1 MDIKFLIPL
10 FIAALGGMFSLQRQL
25 QMLQLNSY
33 FAKRYAG
40 WLKGAFSLRS
50 FSALVLTAAEMFFIL
65 IKPSVVAAVV
75 IAAVSLVRI
84 PLSFSDRKKAIKKL
98 VYTARVK
105 RMAAC
110 AVVLSALLTVLP
122 LVSDYIAAVSL
133 LFFNITP
140 LMCFAVLFVMKP
152 AEIAVSRHYVRDAEN
167 MLHAMP
173 NMRVIGITGSYGKTG
188 VKYILGRLLNEKYN
202 VLITPENFNT
212 PMGIVRTVREN
223 LKPQHEVFCA
233 EMGAKKV
240 GDIKELCDITNPDMG
255 IITSIGYQH
264 LDTFGSIENITDTK
278 FELADSVKEKN
289 GVMFLNTDNAYIRKK
304 ANGYKHIS
312 YGCNEGADFR
322 AFDIRY
328 DRSGLKFSIS
338 HNGEITEL
346 SSPLLGE
353 HNAVNITGAVA
364 VASTLGVE
372 TADIVTAVRNLK
384 APPHRLEM
392 KPYIAGSVLIDDAYN
407 SNPSGCLAAAKV
419 LGSFVGMRRILVT
432 PGLVELGE
440 KEYEC
445 NKNFGAEAARNAD
458 VIILVGKKRSV
469 PIADGIRGQGFDEN
483 NLHIVESF
491 KAAYDLFAPMCN
503 DRTVVMFENDLPDNY
518 LK

>member
-65 IKPSVVAAVV
+65 IKPSVVAAAV

-173 NMRVIGITGSYGKTG
+173 NMRVIGITGSYGKTS

-278 FELADSVKEKN
+278 FELADSVKAKN
-289 GVMFLNTDNAYIRKK
+289 GVMFLNTDNEYIRKK
-304 ANGYKHIS
+304 ANEYKHIS
-312 YGCNEGADFR
+312 YGCNESADYR
-322 AFDIRY
+322 VFDIKH

-353 HNAVNITGAVA
+353 HNAVNITGAFA

-469 PIADGIRGQGFDEN
+469 PIADGIGEQGFDRN

-491 KAAYDLFAPMCN
+491 RSAYEIFAPMCN

>member
-65 IKPSVVAAVV
+65 IKPSVVAAAV

-173 NMRVIGITGSYGKTG
+173 NMRVIGITGSYGKTS

-264 LDTFGSIENITDTK
+264 LDTFGSIGNITDTK
-278 FELADSVKEKN
+278 FELADSVKVKN
-289 GVMFLNTDNAYIRKK
+289 GVMFLNTDNEYIRKK
-304 ANGYKHIS
+304 ANEYKHIS
-312 YGCNEGADFR
+312 YGCNESADYR
-322 AFDIRY
+322 VFDIKH

-353 HNAVNITGAVA
+353 HNAVNITGAFA

-445 NKNFGAEAARNAD
+445 NKDFGAEAARNAD

-469 PIADGIRGQGFDEN
+469 PIADGIGEQGFDRN

-491 KAAYDLFAPMCN
+491 RSAYEIFAPMCN

>member
-10 FIAALGGMFSLQRQL
+10 FISSLGGMFSLQRQL

-33 FAKRYAG
+33 FAKRYMG

-50 FSALVLTAAEMFFIL
+50 AAALIFTAAEMFFIL
-65 IKPSVVAAVV
+65 IKPSLVAATV
-75 IAAVSLVRI
+75 IAVILLVRI
-84 PLSFSDRKKAIKKL
+84 PVSFGDRKKAIKKL

-105 RMAAC
+105 RMVAC
-110 AVVLSALLTVLP
+110 AAVLSVLLTVLP
-122 LVSDYIAAVSL
+122 LVSGYIAAVSL

-152 AEIAVSRHYVRDAEN
+152 AEIAVSRHYVKDAEN
-167 MLHAMP
+167 MLHSMP
-173 NMRVIGITGSYGKTG
+173 DMHVIGITGSYGKTS

-223 LKPQHEVFCA
+223 LKPQHEIFCA

-240 GDIKELCDITNPDMG
+240 GDIKELCGITNPDMG
-255 IITSIGYQH
+255 IITSVGYQH
-264 LDTFGSIENITDTK
+264 LDTFGSIRNITNTK
-278 FELADSVKEKN
+278 FELADSVKAKS
-289 GVMFLNTDNAYIRKK
+289 GMMFLNTDNEYIREK
-304 ANGYKHIS
+304 AADYKHIS
-312 YGCNEGADFR
+312 YGCNEDADFR

-328 DRSGLKFSIS
+328 DRSGLRFSIS
-338 HNGEITEL
+338 HNGKVTEL
-346 SSPLLGE
+346 SSMLLGE

-392 KPYIAGSVLIDDAYN
+392 KPYISGSILIDDAYN

-419 LGSFVGMRRILVT
+419 LGSFKGMHRILVT

-440 KEYEC
+440 KEYDC
-445 NKNFGAEAARNAD
+445 NKNFGVEAARNAD

-469 PIADGIRGQGFDEN
+469 PIADGIREQGFDEN
-483 NLHIVESF
+483 NLHIVDSF
-491 KAAYDLFAPMCN
+491 KAAYEVFAPMCN
-503 DRTVVMFENDLPDNY
+503 YQTVVMFENDLPDNY
-518 LK
+518 FK